1 VQEETDASYPD
12 AFSDDS
18 SRHSDDSQ
26 AFTKDDENDV
36 DFSPDIENILSN
48 SMAEAGLDFY
58 AHEGLDAW
66 RDNEYVDIV
75 ESGPNRIS
83 VPSAHDDFVGLSLE
97 RL

>member
-1 VQEETDASYPD
+1 MQEETDASYPD

-48 SMAEAGLDFY
+48 SMSEVGLDFY
-58 AHEGLDAW
+58 THEGWKVA
-66 RDNEYVDIV
+66 RTRKF
-75 ESGPNRIS
+75 NRTKVTI
-83 VPSAHDDFVGLSLE
+83 LLE
-97 RL
+97 I